1 MSKYQFSGLVRGL
14 TVEQG
19 NSTGGQV
26 KITLQIAP
34 AQNYIFQHG
43 QDAFLLCAEVS
54 NLIPATVVCPN
65 RLQDNT
71 ATLSI
76 EIPQPLNQVSVLQFN
91 LLQTAYFNHSQ
102 VTLTFFAAAAAAPAG
117 IDFWQR
123 ELFDKINDPNAQN
136 NPIDP
141 KILFSISTSNA

>member
-1 MSKYQFSGLVRGL
+1 MSEYQFSGLVRGV
-14 TVEQG
+14 TVG
-19 NSTGGQV
+19 PD

-102 VTLTFFAAAAAAPAG
+102 VTLTFFATPTPTANA
-117 IDFWQR
+117 FWQR